1 MQTLFGEK
9 EFRYVNGNVMKI
21 NSENVLDQ
29 YFTKKELA
37 EVLFAK
43 TNQIIEKYENEI
55 ENYTWLEPS
64 VGEGCFFD
72 LLPENQRIGVDIEPL
87 RNDIVKSDYLNFN
100 LPEKKLIVI
109 GNPPFGHRGVM
120 ALNFIN
126 HSQRAEY
133 VCFILP
139 MFFESKG
146 KGSVK
151 YRVRGFNL
159 IHSERLPKNSFY
171 VPTTQ
176 KTVDVKCVFQIWSKN
191 HKLENEEFSWY
202 NNKKCEPFS
211 DFVKV
216 ITVSLAK
223 KRECGKRYIF
233 DEKADF
239 YISSTFH
246 DKISIVYD
254 FAEVK
259 YKSGVAV
266 IFTTENQYIRDK
278 IKEILENTD
287 WKNYASLATNSCY
300 HIGKSNIFQ
309 VLQDNL
315 HLLTIPKQAI

>member
-1 MQTLFGEK
+1 MAETLFGN
-9 EFRYVNGNVMKI
+9 EFRYVNGNLMKE
-21 NSENVLDQ
+21 NSSNLLDQ
-29 YFTKKELA
+29 YFTDKELA
-37 EVLFAK
+37 QNLFAK
-43 TNQIIEKYENEI
+43 THEIISKYETDIEK
-55 ENYTWLEPS
+55 YTWLEPS
-64 VGEGCFFD
+64 VGGGCFFD
-72 LLPENQRIGVDIEPL
+72 LLPENKRIGLDIEPL
-87 RNDIVKSDYLNFN
+87 RSNIIKSDYLKFE
-100 LPEKKLIVI
+100 LPNEKLIII

-126 HSQRAEY
+126 HSQKADY

-159 IHSERLPKNSFY
+159 IHSERLPQNSFY
-171 VPTTQ
+171 IPTTQ

-191 HKLENEEFSWY
+191 HKPETKEFSWY
-202 NNKKCEPFS
+202 NNKYKEPFG
-211 DFVKV
+211 DIVKV
-216 ITVSLAK
+216 VTVSLAK
-223 KRECGKRYIF
+223 NRECGKKWIF

-246 DKISIVYD
+246 NKISIVYD
-254 FAEVK
+254 FSEVK

-266 IFTTENQYIRDK
+266 IFTTENEQLKNK
-278 IKEILENTD
+278 IIEIFENTD

-309 VLQDNL
+309 VLYDNAKIINQFTL
-315 HLLTIPKQAI
+315 